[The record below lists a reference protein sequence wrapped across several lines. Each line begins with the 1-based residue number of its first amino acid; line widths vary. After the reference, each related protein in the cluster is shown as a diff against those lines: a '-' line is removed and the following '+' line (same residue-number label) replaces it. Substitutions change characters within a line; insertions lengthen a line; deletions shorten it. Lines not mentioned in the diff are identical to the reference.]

1 MYSHSLI
8 NTEYIYILSHDM
20 LTIGY
25 LDLCLRNVKL
35 LHCTQNEEEMNT
47 FNRSVGFEIHDHLEH
62 IHIYIHILYEYY
74 IYMYVYMYVYMIY
87 IYVYIYLC
95 IYIYIYI
102 YKYIRLD

>member
-1 MYSHSLI
+1 
-8 NTEYIYILSHDM
+8 M

-74 IYMYVYMYVYMIY
+74 IYICMYICMYI
-87 IYVYIYLC
+87 
-95 IYIYIYI
+95 
-102 YKYIRLD
+102 